1 MNRDCDSIP
10 LFILSCCEFIGL
22 HMQHVLSP
30 LFRLFSPRPDLPL
43 KPNLRFFLRT
53 SSLQR
58 RRPSARSP
66 QAAPKPEPLHHCAA
80 SNLKLSLETG
90 DNFFF
95 RLSRGAENWDMLG
108 DRGVEGVAGKVVEC
122 ERGWVASP
130 TYCPR
135 M

>member
-1 MNRDCDSIP
+1 MGHLGDELP
-10 LFILSCCEFIGL
+10 FLSLL

-30 LFRLFSPRPDLPL
+30 LSRLFSPRPDFPP
-43 KPNLRFFLRT
+43 KPNLRFLPRT
-53 SSLQR
+53 SSFQR
-58 RRPSARSP
+58 RSPSTRSP
-66 QAAPKPEPLHHCAA
+66 QAAPKPEPLHHCTA

-108 DRGVEGVAGKVVEC
+108 DRGVEGVASKVVEC